1 MPFRL
6 SRRRWVLLMGSAPL
20 LAQTTTTAPAPEQR
34 SEKAKTDVEQVSQKL
49 AAVEVPMN
57 IEPSFRFTA

>member
-1 MPFRL
+1 MLFRL

-20 LAQTTTTAPAPEQR
+20 LAQTAPPVPEQR
-34 SEKAKTDVEQVSQKL
+34 SEKAKTDVAQVSQKL

-57 IEPSFRFTA
+57 IEPSFRFMA